1 MSDVQS
7 REQATPET
15 ELTRV
20 RARALPTGVRATR
33 AVAVGAAA
41 VGALAL
47 GSLAIGAIAIGR
59 LAVGALA
66 MRRARVHTLIVDNLR
81 GTAAAG
87 GRTDNQQR
95 AAVIERFKEVVR

>member
-20 RARALPTGVRATR
+20 RARALPTGVRADSRRCRGRGCSRCAGTR
-33 AVAVGAAA
+33 KPGDR
-41 VGALAL
+41 
-47 GSLAIGAIAIGR
+47 AIAIGR